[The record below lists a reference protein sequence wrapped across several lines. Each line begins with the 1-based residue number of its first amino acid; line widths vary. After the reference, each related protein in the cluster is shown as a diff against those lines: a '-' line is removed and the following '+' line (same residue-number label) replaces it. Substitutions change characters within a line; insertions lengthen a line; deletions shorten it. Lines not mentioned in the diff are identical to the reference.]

1 MQSGVGLY
9 RSKIS
14 KLTDVSASSIKYVM
28 RKEGMYSRQSH
39 EMFDKDI
46 DDRIQQ
52 LVMRFPNAGII
63 IFYVFVLITF
73 PNYKSKKIRT

>member
-1 MQSGVGLY
+1 MQSDVGLS

-28 RKEGMYSRQSH
+28 WKEGMYSRQSH

-63 IFYVFVLITF
+63 IFYDFVLITF
-73 PNYKSKKIRT
+73 PNYKSKKN

>member
-1 MQSGVGLY
+1 MQSDVGLS

-73 PNYKSKKIRT
+73 PNYKSKKN

>member
-1 MQSGVGLY
+1 MQSDVGLY

-28 RKEGMYSRQSH
+28 RKEGMYSRQSQK
-39 EMFDKDI
+39 MFDKDI

-63 IFYVFVLITF
+63 IFYDFVLITF
-73 PNYKSKKIRT
+73 PNYKSKKN

>member
-1 MQSGVGLY
+1 MQSDVGLY

-73 PNYKSKKIRT
+73 PNYKSKKN

>member
-1 MQSGVGLY
+1 MQSDVGLY

-63 IFYVFVLITF
+63 IFYDFVLITF
-73 PNYKSKKIRT
+73 PNYKSKKN

>member
-1 MQSGVGLY
+1 MQSDVGLS

-63 IFYVFVLITF
+63 IFYDFVLITF
-73 PNYKSKKIRT
+73 PNYKSKKN